1 MPNDQHPSLQVTKE
15 ENATL
20 KMEAEI
26 WSEVAASRE
35 SWQPPNVEGQGTDGP
50 PAPPPEPPGKSA
62 PASALTVLRPRSGE
76 RARFRCDEPR
86 GPGSCAPAAAGST
99 RSRAPVP
106 TARAPRPPHGPE
118 QPGGAGPPCP
128 GLTGALSGRHTSH
141 GPSPRAAVSFPG
153 DTQLSLAFLPLGAGA
168 QCLSAPGRVC
178 EDSQTPF
185 HRRHGNLGTGRHGSD
200 LPCVPSL
207 VRRGFEGGIC
217 HLTQYPERPSA
228 TLPLRQGR
236 PRPTF
241 SRPWHPP
248 KSALRLPLAVLAPES
263 CAAACLGEEPERID
277 SQTL

>member
-1 MPNDQHPSLQVTKE
+1 MKWPQAEKAGNHQMWRGKEQTVPSPPRTSGKKRPGQCPDGL
-15 ENATL
+15 
-20 KMEAEI
+20 
-26 WSEVAASRE
+26 AASERRE
-35 SWQPPNVEGQGTDGP
+35 DAFP
-50 PAPPPEPPGKSA
+50 
-62 PASALTVLRPRSGE
+62 LRRAARSGLLCSCRRRKHTLPRSGPQGPAL
-76 RARFRCDEPR
+76 RA
-86 GPGSCAPAAAGST
+86 
-99 RSRAPVP
+99 
-106 TARAPRPPHGPE
+106 PPHGPE

-185 HRRHGNLGTGRHGSD
+185 HRRHGNLGTGRHVSD